1 MQIYE
6 KLILHVQ
13 MAGEMDYDFP
23 FPRDSDQTF
32 FYNKLSKQITCF
44 AFKIKCYCK

>member
-13 MAGEMDYDFP
+13 IEHDFP
-23 FPRDSDQTF
+23 QPAGRKANKYF
-32 FYNKLSKQITCF
+32 FYNKLSKELTCF
-44 AFKIKCYCK
+44 AFKIKCYCN